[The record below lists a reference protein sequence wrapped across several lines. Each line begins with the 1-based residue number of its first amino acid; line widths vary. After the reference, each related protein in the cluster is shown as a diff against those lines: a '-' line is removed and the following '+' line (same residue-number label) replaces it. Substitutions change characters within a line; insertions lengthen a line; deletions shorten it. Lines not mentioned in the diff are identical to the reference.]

1 MRTEFGR
8 GRLRVVPVYDERP
21 IAHRPTAHESLSR
34 QADRA
39 DTPASE
45 SRQADRVHGPATEN
59 RKREPRSRRREASR
73 DRACGV
79 ALLEQT
85 GLERPDQ
92 PLLPGAHRN

>member
-1 MRTEFGR
+1 VRTEFGR
-8 GRLRVVPVYDERP
+8 GQLRVLAVHDERP
-21 IAHRPTAHESLSR
+21 VAPRPTAHESLSR

-45 SRQADRVHGPATEN
+45 SRQADRVHGPASDT
-59 RKREPRSRRREASR
+59 RKPEPRSRRREASR

-85 GLERPDQ
+85 GLEQPDQ
-92 PLLPGAHRN
+92 PLLPDAHRN